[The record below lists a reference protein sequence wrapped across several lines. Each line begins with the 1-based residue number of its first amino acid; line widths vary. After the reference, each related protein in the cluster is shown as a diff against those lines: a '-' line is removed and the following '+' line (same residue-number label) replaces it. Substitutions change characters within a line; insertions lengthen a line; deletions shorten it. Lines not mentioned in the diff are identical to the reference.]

1 MRMRSSLLGGLFLA
15 AALLA
20 PGLAAA
26 DPSIIYLVRHGEKA
40 ADGKDPKLT
49 MQKMAADGKDPELT
63 MQGKARAGNIA
74 AILRSSGITHIY
86 SSATQRTRQTAQ
98 PLASALGV
106 EVQVYDPA
114 QGAKLVGQV
123 KAAGGTALVVGHSN
137 TVPELVRL
145 FGGKP
150 GADIA
155 DEEFDR
161 LYQLIVA
168 KDGSVT
174 TVLLHSVAN

>member
-1 MRMRSSLLGGLFLA
+1 MRIRSSLLGGVLLA

-26 DPSIIYLVRHGEKA
+26 DPSIIYLVRHGEK
-40 ADGKDPKLT
+40 GSVE
-49 MQKMAADGKDPELT
+49 KDPELT
-63 MQGKARAGNIA
+63 AQGKARAGNIA
-74 AILRSSGITHIY
+74 AILKSTGITHIY
-86 SSATQRTRQTAQ
+86 SSTTQRTRQTAQ
-98 PLASALGV
+98 PLASALGL
-106 EVQVYDPA
+106 EVRTYDPA
-114 QGAKLVGQV
+114 QGARLVGQV

-150 GADIA
+150 GTDIG
-155 DEEFDR
+155 DDEFDR
-161 LYQLIVA
+161 LYQLIVDQ
-168 KDGSVT
+168 DGGVT

>member
-1 MRMRSSLLGGLFLA
+1 MRIRSSLLGGVLLA

-26 DPSIIYLVRHGEKA
+26 DPSIIYLVRHGEK
-40 ADGKDPKLT
+40 GSVE
-49 MQKMAADGKDPELT
+49 KDPELT
-63 MQGKARAGNIA
+63 AQGKARAGNIA
-74 AILRSSGITHIY
+74 AILKSTGITHIY
-86 SSATQRTRQTAQ
+86 SSTTQRTRQTAQ
-98 PLASALGV
+98 PLASALGL
-106 EVQVYDPA
+106 EVRTYDPA
-114 QGAKLVGQV
+114 QGARLVGQV

-150 GADIA
+150 GADIG
-155 DEEFDR
+155 DDEFDR
-161 LYQLIVA
+161 LYQLIVDQ
-168 KDGSVT
+168 DGGVT

>member
-1 MRMRSSLLGGLFLA
+1 MRMHFPLLGGLVLA

-40 ADGKDPKLT
+40 AEGKDPALT
-49 MQKMAADGKDPELT
+49 ARGQ
-63 MQGKARAGNIA
+63 ARAGNIA
-74 AILRSSGITHIY
+74 AILSTSGVRHIY
-86 SSATQRTRQTAQ
+86 SSTTQRTRQTAQ
-98 PLASALGV
+98 PLASALGL
-106 EVQVYDPA
+106 EVQAYDPA
-114 QGAKLVGQV
+114 QAAKVVAQV

-145 FGGKP
+145 FGGTP
-150 GADIA
+150 GTDIG
-155 DEEFDR
+155 DDEFDR
-161 LYQLIVA
+161 LYQLIVD
-168 KDGSVT
+168 KDGAVT

>member
-1 MRMRSSLLGGLFLA
+1 MRSSLFGGVLLA

-26 DPSIIYLVRHGEKA
+26 DPSVIYLVRHGEKA
-40 ADGKDPKLT
+40 SVGKDP
-49 MQKMAADGKDPELT
+49 DLT

-74 AILRSSGITHIY
+74 AILRSTGITHVY
-86 SSATQRTRQTAQ
+86 SSTTQRTRQTAQ
-98 PLASALGV
+98 PLACALGL

-137 TVPELVRL
+137 TVPDLVRL

-150 GADIA
+150 GTDIG
-155 DEEFDR
+155 DDEFDR
-161 LYQLIVA
+161 LYQLIVD

>member
-1 MRMRSSLLGGLFLA
+1 MRMRSSLSGGILLA

-40 ADGKDPKLT
+40 ADGKDPALT
-49 MQKMAADGKDPELT
+49 A
-63 MQGKARAGNIA
+63 QGKARAGNIA
-74 AILRSSGITHIY
+74 AILRSSGIEHVY
-86 SSATQRTRQTAQ
+86 SSTTQRTRQTAQ
-98 PLASALGV
+98 PLAGALGLAV
-106 EVQVYDPA
+106 ESYDPA
-114 QGAKLVGQV
+114 QGARLVAQV

-137 TVPELVRL
+137 TVPDLVRL

-150 GADIA
+150 GADIG
-155 DEEFDR
+155 DDEFDR
-161 LYQLIVA
+161 LYQLIVD

>member
-1 MRMRSSLLGGLFLA
+1 MRIRSSLLGGIVLA

-26 DPSIIYLVRHGEKA
+26 DPSIIYLVRHGEK
-40 ADGKDPKLT
+40 GSVEKDP
-49 MQKMAADGKDPELT
+49 DLT

-74 AILRSSGITHIY
+74 AILKSTGITHIY
-86 SSATQRTRQTAQ
+86 SSTTQRTRQTAQ
-98 PLASALGV
+98 PLASTLGL

-114 QGAKLVGQV
+114 QGAKLAGQV

-137 TVPELVRL
+137 TVPDLVRL

-150 GADIA
+150 GADIG
-155 DEEFDR
+155 DDEFDR
-161 LYQLIVA
+161 LYQLIVD
-168 KDGSVT
+168 KDGSVM

>member
-1 MRMRSSLLGGLFLA
+1 MRMRFSLIGGVLLA

-26 DPSIIYLVRHGEKA
+26 DPSIVYLVRHGEKA
-40 ADGKDPKLT
+40 ADGKDP
-49 MQKMAADGKDPELT
+49 ELT
-63 MQGKARAGNIA
+63 AQGKARAVNIA
-74 AILRSSGITHIY
+74 ALLRSSGITHIY
-86 SSATQRTRQTAQ
+86 SSTTQRTRQTAQ
-98 PLASALGV
+98 PLGTRLGLT
-106 EVQVYDPA
+106 VQLYDPA
-114 QGAKLVGQV
+114 EGAKLVKQV

-150 GADIA
+150 GADIGD
-155 DEEFDR
+155 DEYDR
-161 LYQLIVA
+161 VYQLIVD
-168 KDGSVT
+168 KDGAVT

>member
-26 DPSIIYLVRHGEKA
+26 DPTIIYLVRHGEKA
-40 ADGKDPKLT
+40 AVE
-49 MQKMAADGKDPELT
+49 KDPELT
-63 MQGKARAGNIA
+63 TQGKARARNIA
-74 AILRSSGITHIY
+74 AILKSTGIAHVY
-86 SSATQRTRQTAQ
+86 SSTAQRTRQTAQ
-98 PLASALGV
+98 PLATDLGLQ
-106 EVQVYDPA
+106 VQVYDPA
-114 QGAKLVGQV
+114 QSANLVAQV

-150 GADIA
+150 GSDIG
-155 DEEFDR
+155 DDEFDR
-161 LYQLIVA
+161 LYQLIVD

-174 TVLLHSVAN
+174 TVLLHSVAP

>member
-1 MRMRSSLLGGLFLA
+1 MRSSLFGGVLLA

-40 ADGKDPKLT
+40 SAEKDPDLT
-49 MQKMAADGKDPELT
+49 MR
-63 MQGKARAGNIA
+63 GKARAGNIA
-74 AILRSSGITHIY
+74 AILRSTGITHVY
-86 SSATQRTRQTAQ
+86 SSTTQRTRQTAQ
-98 PLASALGV
+98 PLASALGL

-114 QGAKLVGQV
+114 QGARLAGQV

-137 TVPELVRL
+137 TVPDLVRL

-150 GADIA
+150 GTDIG
-155 DEEFDR
+155 DDEFDR
-161 LYQLIVA
+161 LYQLIVD
-168 KDGSVT
+168 KDGAVT

>member
-1 MRMRSSLLGGLFLA
+1 MRSSLLGGLFLA

-26 DPSIIYLVRHGEKA
+26 DPTIIYLVRHGEKA
-40 ADGKDPKLT
+40 AVE
-49 MQKMAADGKDPELT
+49 KDPELT
-63 MQGKARAGNIA
+63 TQGKARARNIA
-74 AILRSSGITHIY
+74 AILKSTGIAHVY
-86 SSATQRTRQTAQ
+86 SSTAQRTRQTAQ
-98 PLASALGV
+98 PLATDLGLQ
-106 EVQVYDPA
+106 VQVYDPA
-114 QGAKLVGQV
+114 QSANLVAQV

-150 GADIA
+150 GSDIG
-155 DEEFDR
+155 DDEFDR
-161 LYQLIVA
+161 LYQLIVD

-174 TVLLHSVAN
+174 TVLLHSVAP